1 MGSTLTG
8 TTIAAGYDSLL
19 KTTDNGPITSTL
31 KTITDGLGNDSQLQL
46 STSKT
51 KADGAFEADT
61 ISYDD
66 GTSTF
71 ALKVVFIGDWDMD
84 ATASVTVAHGISSA
98 IGKIRRVSATIRDD
112 ASSVERDLTNAN
124 SSGVVN
130 GAITWDATNIN
141 LSRTAAGTF
150 DQTTYNATGFVR
162 GFITIEYLT
171 NGTY

>member
-1 MGSTLTG
+1 MGNTLTG

-51 KADGAFEADT
+51 KANGAFEADSV
-61 ISYDD
+61 SYDD
-66 GTSTF
+66 GTNTI
-71 ALKVVFIGDWDMD
+71 VVICAQIGDWDMD
-84 ATASVTVAHGISSA
+84 TTASINYAHGIASA
-98 IGKIRRVSATIRDD
+98 IGKIRRVSCTIRDD
-112 ASSVERDLTNAN
+112 AGSVERDLTNAN

-130 GAITWDATNIN
+130 GAIEWNVTNVV
-141 LSRTAAGTF
+141 LSRTAGGTF
-150 DQTTYNATGFVR
+150 DAATYNSTSYNR
-162 GFITIEYLT
+162 GFITIEYVS